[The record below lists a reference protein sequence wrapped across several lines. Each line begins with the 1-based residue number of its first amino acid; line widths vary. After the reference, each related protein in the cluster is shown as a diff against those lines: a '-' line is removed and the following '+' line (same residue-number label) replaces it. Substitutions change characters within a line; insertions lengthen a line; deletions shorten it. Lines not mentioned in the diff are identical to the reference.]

1 MYIVS
6 AQQMRELDN
15 YTIQELGIPSLSL
28 MEVAG
33 KAIAEDVLN
42 WCGQQQESADIP
54 TGKALRNQSGIHSDG
69 HALSDKEE
77 HWLILVGKGNNG
89 GDGLV
94 AARYLQEAGIRV
106 TLLYAMPPEQCSGDA
121 AIQRDAAERSGLEY
135 AVWDAEWD
143 GSATADSSDSSDT
156 TDSTNGDI
164 APSLNKN
171 ARSASERWK
180 PYTGIID
187 ALLGTGSKG
196 EPREPYGA
204 IIRSANASGKPI
216 IAADIPSGL
225 NADTGEVADSCI
237 QATRTVCLAFLK
249 QGLTQYPGA
258 SAAGEVI
265 VRSIGIPQLAAAR
278 AGIQSYLITDSV
290 LQQQL
295 DIDITRT
302 RAVDGHKGTY
312 GHVMIVGGSLNMSGA
327 GLMASRSALRIGSG
341 LVTWLLPEQLM
352 KHMVGHIPELMM
364 APVSDDPS
372 GQWTSSTTEAILKQ
386 TAKADVLA
394 IGPGLGR
401 FEQDGEWLRTL
412 WEQSEQPLVLDAD
425 GLNILAE
432 ADGLVSWRKRS
443 ATTVLTPH
451 PGEMARLAG
460 VSTAE
465 VQRDRLGLARRF
477 AQQHGITLVLKG
489 ARTIIAAPDGKVFVN
504 TTGHP
509 GMATGGSGDVLT
521 GIIAGLLAQGLNAI
535 QAAAFGAH
543 LHGHAGEQA
552 ALARPGNPASLLA
565 GDIIEQ
571 L

>member
-1 MYIVS
+1 MYIVT
-6 AQQMRELDN
+6 AQQMRDLDN
-15 YTIQELGIPSLSL
+15 YTIEELGIPSLSL

-33 KAIAEDVLN
+33 KAIAEVVLSYGGKRQDV
-42 WCGQQQESADIP
+42 ADTP
-54 TGKALRNQSGIHSDG
+54 EGPALTHRSSIQNDERASLEYDQ
-69 HALSDKEE
+69 
-77 HWLILVGKGNNG
+77 HWLVLVGKGNNG

-94 AARYLQEAGIRV
+94 AARYLHNLGIQV

-121 AIQRDAAERSGLEY
+121 AVQRDAAKRSGIEY

-143 GSATADSSDSSDT
+143 CSAASRKDELSGPSS
-156 TDSTNGDI
+156 GDI
-164 APSLNKN
+164 ATSLSQT
-171 ARSASERWK
+171 ARSVSERWK
-180 PYTGIID
+180 SYTGIID

-204 IIRSANASGKPI
+204 MIRSANASGKPI

-225 NADTGEVADSCI
+225 NADTGEIAESCI
-237 QATRTVCLAFLK
+237 QASRTVCLGFLK

-258 SAAGEVI
+258 GAAGDVMI
-265 VRSIGIPQLAAAR
+265 RCIGIPRLAAQR
-278 AGIQSYLITDSV
+278 AGVSSYLITDTV
-290 LQQQL
+290 LKKEL
-295 DIDITRT
+295 RIDITRA

-352 KHMVGHIPELMM
+352 KHMVGHVPELMM
-364 APVSDDPS
+364 APVSQEAS
-372 GQWTSSTTEAILKQ
+372 GQWTAATTDAILEQ
-386 TAKADVLA
+386 TAKADVVA

-401 FEQDGEWLRTL
+401 FQQDGEWLRTL
-412 WEQSEQPLVLDAD
+412 WERLDQPLVIDAD

-432 ADGLVSWRKRS
+432 ADGLASWPKRS
-443 ATTVLTPH
+443 AATVLTPH

-460 VSTAE
+460 VSTKE

-477 AQQHGITLVLKG
+477 ATEHGVILVRKG
-489 ARTIIAAPDGKVFVN
+489 ARTVIAAPDGTVLVN

-509 GMATGGSGDVLT
+509 GMGTGGSGDVLT
-521 GIIAGLLAQGLNAI
+521 GVIAGLLAQGLNGL

-543 LHGHAGEQA
+543 LHGHAGEMA
-552 ALARPGNPASLLA
+552 ALARSGHPASLLA
-565 GDIIEQ
+565 GDIIEH

>member
-1 MYIVS
+1 MYIVT
-6 AQQMRELDN
+6 AQQMRDLDN
-15 YTIQELGIPSLSL
+15 YTIEELGIPSLSL

-33 KAIAEDVLN
+33 KAIAEVVLSYGEKRQDV
-42 WCGQQQESADIP
+42 ADTP
-54 TGKALRNQSGIHSDG
+54 EGPALTHRSSIQNDERASLEYDQ
-69 HALSDKEE
+69 
-77 HWLILVGKGNNG
+77 HWLVLVGKGNNG

-94 AARYLQEAGIRV
+94 AARYLHNLGIQV

-121 AIQRDAAERSGLEY
+121 AVQRDAAKRSGIEY

-143 GSATADSSDSSDT
+143 CSAASRKDELSGPSS
-156 TDSTNGDI
+156 GDV
-164 APSLNKN
+164 ATSLSQT
-171 ARSASERWK
+171 ARSVSERWK
-180 PYTGIID
+180 SYTGIID

-204 IIRSANASGKPI
+204 MIRSANASGKPI

-225 NADTGEVADSCI
+225 NADTGEIAESCI
-237 QATRTVCLAFLK
+237 QASRTVCLGFLK

-258 SAAGEVI
+258 GAAGDVMI
-265 VRSIGIPQLAAAR
+265 RCIGIPRLAAQR
-278 AGIQSYLITDSV
+278 AGVSSYLITDTV
-290 LQQQL
+290 LKKEL
-295 DIDITRT
+295 RIDITRA

-352 KHMVGHIPELMM
+352 KHMVGHVPELMM
-364 APVSDDPS
+364 APVSQEAS
-372 GQWTSSTTEAILKQ
+372 GQWTAATTDAILEQ
-386 TAKADVLA
+386 TAKADVVA

-401 FEQDGEWLRTL
+401 FQQDGEWLRTL
-412 WEQSEQPLVLDAD
+412 WERLDQPLVIDAD

-432 ADGLVSWRKRS
+432 ADGLASWPKRS
-443 ATTVLTPH
+443 AATVLTPH

-460 VSTAE
+460 VSTKE

-477 AQQHGITLVLKG
+477 ATEHGVILVLKG
-489 ARTIIAAPDGKVFVN
+489 ARTVIAAPDGTVLVN

-509 GMATGGSGDVLT
+509 GMGTGGSGDVLT
-521 GIIAGLLAQGLNAI
+521 GVIAGLLAQGLNGL

-543 LHGHAGEQA
+543 LHGHAGEMA
-552 ALARPGNPASLLA
+552 ALARSGHPASLLA
-565 GDIIEQ
+565 GDIIEH

>member
-1 MYIVS
+1 MYIVT
-6 AQQMRELDN
+6 AQQMRDLDN
-15 YTIQELGIPSLSL
+15 YTIEELGIPSLSL

-33 KAIAEDVLN
+33 KAIAEVVLSYGGKRQDV
-42 WCGQQQESADIP
+42 ADTP
-54 TGKALRNQSGIHSDG
+54 EGPALTHRSSIQNDERASLEYDQ
-69 HALSDKEE
+69 
-77 HWLILVGKGNNG
+77 HWLVLVGKGNNG

-94 AARYLQEAGIRV
+94 AARYLHNLGIQV

-121 AIQRDAAERSGLEY
+121 AVQRDAAKRSGIEY

-143 GSATADSSDSSDT
+143 CSAASRKDELSGPSS
-156 TDSTNGDI
+156 GDI
-164 APSLNKN
+164 ATSLSQT
-171 ARSASERWK
+171 ARSVSERWK
-180 PYTGIID
+180 SYTGIID

-204 IIRSANASGKPI
+204 MIRSANASGKPI

-225 NADTGEVADSCI
+225 NADTGEIAESCI
-237 QATRTVCLAFLK
+237 QASRTVCLGFLK

-258 SAAGEVI
+258 GAAGDVMI
-265 VRSIGIPQLAAAR
+265 RCIGIPRLAAQR
-278 AGIQSYLITDSV
+278 AGVSSYLITDTV
-290 LQQQL
+290 LKKEL
-295 DIDITRT
+295 RIDITRA

-352 KHMVGHIPELMM
+352 KHMVGHVPELMM
-364 APVSDDPS
+364 APVSQEAS
-372 GQWTSSTTEAILKQ
+372 GQWTAATTDAILEQ
-386 TAKADVLA
+386 TAKADVVA

-401 FEQDGEWLRTL
+401 FQQDGEWLRTL
-412 WEQSEQPLVLDAD
+412 WERLDQPLVIDAD

-432 ADGLVSWRKRS
+432 ADGLASWPKRS
-443 ATTVLTPH
+443 AATVLTPH

-460 VSTAE
+460 VSTKE

-477 AQQHGITLVLKG
+477 ATEHGVILVLKG
-489 ARTIIAAPDGKVFVN
+489 ARTVIAAPDGTVLVN

-509 GMATGGSGDVLT
+509 GMGTGGSGDVLT
-521 GIIAGLLAQGLNAI
+521 GVIAGLLAQGLNGL

-543 LHGHAGEQA
+543 LHGHAGEMA
-552 ALARPGNPASLLA
+552 ALARSGHPASLLA
-565 GDIIEQ
+565 GDIIEH